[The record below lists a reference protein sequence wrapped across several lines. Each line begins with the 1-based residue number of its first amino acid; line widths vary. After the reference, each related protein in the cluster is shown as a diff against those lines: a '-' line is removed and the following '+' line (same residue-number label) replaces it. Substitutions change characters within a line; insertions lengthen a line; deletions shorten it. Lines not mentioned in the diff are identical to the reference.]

1 MMIKY
6 STHSHD
12 DTSHN
17 VTLVP
22 RLEYSEALLAGIIRD
37 LRARKA
43 GVKSLNKKMLVSE
56 SGKTMLC
63 SVELERT
70 LAFSLETLLQ
80 VRQKIRSIAG
90 VASIPRLL
98 PPAIPAVRVVSAQIY
113 STMPECSK
121 KLCELS
127 VHLGS
132 IVLDSASIST
142 AKFDFSRSNYESS
155 VFLDKVKLIVDSK
168 INKQYG
174 NLDSFKQ
181 KTA

>member
-6 STHSHD
+6 RTSSHD
-12 DTSHN
+12 NTCHN

-22 RLEYSEALLAGIIRD
+22 RLEYSEVLLAGIIRD
-37 LRARKA
+37 LRAHKA
-43 GVKSLNKKMLVSE
+43 SVKSLNKKMLVSE
-56 SGKTMLC
+56 NNTILC
-63 SVELERT
+63 SIKLERT

-98 PPAIPAVRVVSAQIY
+98 PPAIPAVRVISAQIH

-132 IVLDSASIST
+132 IVLDSASLST
-142 AKFDFSRSNYESS
+142 AKFDFSRSNHESS
-155 VFLDKVKLIVDSK
+155 IFLDKVKLIVDSK